1 MKYVDLIEIMATGD
15 PAKIMVA
22 KSILD
27 EAGIKYLAK
36 GEGLQDLFAMGRIGT
51 GFNPLVGPVKFLVRD
66 EDQEIAKELLKEL
79 QEN

>member
-22 KSILD
+22 NSILD

>member
-1 MKYVDLIEIMATGD
+1 MKYVNLVEIMATGD

-27 EAGIKYLAK
+27 EAGIKYLAQ
-36 GEGLQDLFAMGRIGT
+36 GEGLQDLFAMGRLGT

-66 EDQEIAKELLKEL
+66 EDSEIAKELLIEL
-79 QEN
+79 LED